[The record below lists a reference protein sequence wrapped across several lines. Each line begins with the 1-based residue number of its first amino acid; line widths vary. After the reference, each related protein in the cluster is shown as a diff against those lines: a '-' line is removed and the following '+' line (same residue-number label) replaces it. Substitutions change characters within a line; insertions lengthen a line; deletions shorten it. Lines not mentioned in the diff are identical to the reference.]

1 MTFCSI
7 LSEESEESRFQEAL
21 PVPEF
26 FGDLNLDQIIDAI
39 TIGKEEYNLKPIF
52 YTHLD
57 DIAEVRYRQDVMRDL
72 DNKPQFHHIISFA
85 KQMRTMRDHLAQ
97 VGKLYYQHQR
107 NSWRLDAVELYC
119 NAINQLARDLSPVD
133 LQSRGLRAF
142 RNYLTGYAESERFKS
157 LLAATSKLKAD
168 LSTIKYC
175 VLIKGDTVKVRK
187 YESEIDYSSSVEQAF
202 AKFQQGAVKS
212 YSVKFSNRVDMN
224 HIEEQILGFVAQ
236 LHSEIFTSLEQY
248 CIQNKNYLDETIGAF
263 DREVQFYISY
273 LEYIARFKR
282 TGLNFSYPQIATN
295 SKEIYNFE
303 GFDIA
308 LAGALISR
316 DATIICNDFHLKD
329 GERIMIVSGPNQ
341 GGKTTF
347 ARAFGQLHY
356 LASLGCP
363 VPGKKAQLFLFDKII
378 TQFEK
383 EEEMKNL
390 RGKLEDELARFQ
402 RILHA
407 MTPES
412 IVIMNE
418 CFSSTTLADAIFLS
432 KRVMEKIVEKDLLC
446 VWVTFIEELAKLG
459 RTTVSMV
466 SAVVPHSPAVR
477 TFKIVRRPADG
488 LAYALSIAEK
498 YRLTYDCLK
507 ERITL

>member
-1 MTFCSI
+1 MTFRSI
-7 LSEESEESRFQEAL
+7 LFEESEERRSQEAL

-52 YTHLD
+52 YSRLNE
-57 DIAEVRYRQDVMRDL
+57 INAIKYRQDVMRDL
-72 DNKPQFHHIISFA
+72 DNKPHLDYVVSFA
-85 KQMRTMRDHLAQ
+85 KKMRAMREHLAQ
-97 VGKLYYQHQR
+97 AAKLHYRHQK
-107 NSWRLDAVELYC
+107 NSWLLDAVQIC
-119 NAINQLARDLSPVD
+119 CDAITQLAHDLSQAN

-142 RNYLTGYAESERFKS
+142 RDYLVNYTESETFKS
-157 LLAATSKLKAD
+157 LLAETIKLKAD
-168 LSTIKYC
+168 LSTIIYC
-175 VLIKGDTVKVRK
+175 LLIKGDTVKVRK

-212 YSVKFSNRVDMN
+212 YSVKFSNLAGMN
-224 HIEEQILGFVAQ
+224 HVEARILDYVAQ
-236 LHSEIFTSLEQY
+236 LYPEIFSTLERY
-248 CIQNKNYLDETIGAF
+248 CTQHNDYLDETIGAF

-273 LEYIARFKR
+273 LEYVARFKR
-282 TGLNFSYPQIATN
+282 TGLNFSYPQIVTN
-295 SKEIYNFE
+295 SKEVYNYE

-316 DATIICNDFHLKD
+316 DATIVCNDFHLKD

-347 ARAFGQLHY
+347 ARTFGQLHY

-363 VPGKKAQLFLFDKII
+363 VPGKKAQLFLFDKLF

-390 RGKLEDELARFQ
+390 RGKLEDELVRFQ
-402 RILHA
+402 RILDV
-407 MTPES
+407 MTPQS

-446 VWVTFIEELAKLG
+446 VCVTFIEELAKLG

-466 SAVVPHSPAVR
+466 SAVVPENPALR

-498 YRLTYDCLK
+498 YRLTYDSLK
-507 ERITL
+507 ERITS